1 MFYGEKE
8 CERKIN
14 ILICLLMML
23 CLIGCGSYESNSN
36 TQKERPVWVEKKTDV
51 VITDIYKNTWFAT
64 VRRYEVTYDVYSKE
78 YDLEETFF
86 DYDQGA
92 FLSIDSWDY
101 EEGDVLK
108 AVVCQYVI
116 PSTGKVTNQ
125 YISEIRRE

>member
-1 MFYGEKE
+1 MIK
-8 CERKIN
+8 
-14 ILICLLMML
+14 ILICLLL
-23 CLIGCGSYESNSN
+23 VFCSIGCGSYESSN
-36 TQKERPVWVEKKTDV
+36 TMSPERPVLVEKETDV
-51 VITDIYKNTWFAT
+51 VVKSISKNTWFAT

-92 FLSIDSWDY
+92 FLAIDSWDY

-108 AVVCQYVI
+108 AVICQYVI
-116 PSTGKVTNQ
+116 PSTGEVTNQ